1 MPRCSLLARATL
13 VLALAVPARA
23 ALTPPGVNIRWDAC
37 YDDSGAAN
45 KLFACDTN
53 TGSASLVLSLVMDAV
68 MDSVSGMEIRVE
80 FWSASASL
88 PDWWQF
94 KNIGTC
100 RQSSLSFST
109 ILPPAAVNCS
119 DWASGNAAGG
129 IGSYTVSQFGPNMAT
144 VLVAE
149 AVPPTALAS
158 LDPGTEYFLCR
169 LTINHLKTVGTPS
182 CTGCDVPVC
191 VVFSAVNVDTP
202 ILANNRRFWTGA
214 NNVASQLA
222 NWQNGSPVNP
232 FIGGS
237 TMTGGPRTTLEGCV
251 LSSTPTR
258 NSTWGAVK
266 ALYR

>member
-1 MPRCSLLARATL
+1 MRRILPVL
-13 VLALAVPARA
+13 VMVALALPSVAIAGG
-23 ALTPPGVNIRWDAC
+23 PGVNIRWDAC

-94 KNIGTC
+94 KNSGTC

-129 IGSYTVSQFGPNMAT
+129 IGSYTVSRIGPNMAT

-214 NNVASQLA
+214 NDVASQLA

-237 TMTGGPRTTLEGCV
+237 TNLGGPLTTIEGCV

>member
-1 MPRCSLLARATL
+1 
-13 VLALAVPARA
+13 
-23 ALTPPGVNIRWDAC
+23 
-37 YDDSGAAN
+37 
-45 KLFACDTN
+45 
-53 TGSASLVLSLVMDAV
+53 

-100 RQSSLSFST
+100 RQSSLNFST
-109 ILPPAAVNCS
+109 IIPPAAVNCS
-119 DWASGNAAGG
+119 DWASGNASGG
-129 IGSYTVSQFGPNMAT
+129 IGAYTVSGLSPNMAT

-149 AVPPTALAS
+149 AVPSTALAS
-158 LDPGTEYFLCR
+158 LDPGTEYFLCS
-169 LTINHLKTVGTPS
+169 LTINHLKTVGAPS

-202 ILANNRRFWTGA
+202 IFANNRRFWTGA

>member
-1 MPRCSLLARATL
+1 MPRSSLLAGAAL

-23 ALTPPGVNIRWDAC
+23 ALTPPGVNIRWDVC
-37 YDDSGAAN
+37 YDDSGPVN

-53 TGSASLVLSLVMDAV
+53 TGSASLVLSLVMDDV
-68 MDSVSGMEIRVE
+68 MDSVSGMELGVE
-80 FWSASASL
+80 FWSASANL

-109 ILPPAAVNCS
+109 APPASVNCS
-119 DWASGNAAGG
+119 DWANGNASGG
-129 IGSYTVSQFGPNMAT
+129 LGAYTVDALSPNKAT
-144 VLVAE
+144 IVAAE

-158 LDPGTEYFLCR
+158 LEPGTEYFLCR
-169 LTINHLKTVGTPS
+169 LVINHLKTVGTPS
-182 CTGCDVPVC
+182 CAGCDVPVC
-191 VVFSAVNVDTP
+191 VVFSFVNVDTP
-202 ILANNRRFWTGA
+202 ILANNRRIWTGA
-214 NNVASQLA
+214 NDVASQLA
-222 NWQNGSPVNP
+222 NWQNGSPLNP